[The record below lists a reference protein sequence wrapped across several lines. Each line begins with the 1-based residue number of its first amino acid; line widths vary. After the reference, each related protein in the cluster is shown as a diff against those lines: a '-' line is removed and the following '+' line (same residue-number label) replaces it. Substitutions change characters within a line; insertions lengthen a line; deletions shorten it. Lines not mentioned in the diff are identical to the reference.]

1 MSIGPLPMV
10 DDQDFAARLIS
21 DESSLRVSMKGT
33 ADLTVQKRLE
43 TFLDTVHN
51 FATEHAT
58 TVVFVDLSQ
67 LEFMN
72 SSCLKGV
79 VTWVLAVQAAPL
91 ERKYRITFIADPAA
105 RWQHRTLQTL
115 VGVAPGIVS
124 VQE

>member
-1 MSIGPLPMV
+1 MSSSSLPIV
-10 DDQDFAARLIS
+10 DDQDFAARLTL
-21 DESSLRVSMKGT
+21 DESSLRVAMKGT

-43 TFLDTVHN
+43 TFLGAVHT
-51 FATEHAT
+51 FALDHAAKL
-58 TVVFVDLSQ
+58 VFVDLRD

-79 VTWVLAVQAAPL
+79 VTWVLAVHAAPL
-91 ERKYRITFIADPAA
+91 ERQYHITFIADPTA

-124 VQE
+124 VQG